1 MDAGTDG
8 TPSPRLSALPL
19 AGRVIVVTGGARGIG
34 RGIVEAVIAAGGKAI
49 IGDVDPRAGRA
60 CLGELNAGAHLAF
73 LRVDVSREASV
84 RRFVMAAMFR
94 YGRMDG
100 LVNAAGIA
108 DPQDGPLETLDWKAW
123 TRRIETNL
131 GGTFLCSKHCLPELR
146 KRNGAII
153 NIGSSRAQQCEPGT
167 EAYAASKGG
176 IIAFTHALAVS
187 AGPVRVNA
195 INPGGIVCE
204 ETRTLTMATD
214 PDHAPAGRFG
224 EPADVAALAVFLLSP
239 QAGFI
244 TGESFTVDGG
254 MQRRR
259 PSPGP
264 G

>member
-1 MDAGTDG
+1 MDAGTHE
-8 TPSPRLSALPL
+8 TPSPRSSTLPL
-19 AGRVIVVTGGARGIG
+19 SGRVIVVTGGARGIG

-60 CLGELNAGAHLAF
+60 CLAELNAGAHLAF

-84 RRFVMAAMFR
+84 RRFVIAALFR
-94 YGRMDG
+94 YGRIDG

-108 DPQDGPLETLDWKAW
+108 DPRDGPLETLDWKTW
-123 TRRIETNL
+123 SRRIETNL

-146 KRNGAII
+146 KRGGAIV
-153 NIGSSRAQQCEPGT
+153 NIGSSRAQQSEPGT

-176 IIAFTHALAVS
+176 VIAFTHALAVS

-195 INPGGIVCE
+195 INPGGIVCGE
-204 ETRTLTMATD
+204 AHEPVTD
-214 PDHAPAGRFG
+214 MDTVCHPVGRRG
-224 EPADVAALAVFLLSP
+224 LPGDIGALAVFLLSP

-254 MQRRR
+254 MRRKR
-259 PSPGP
+259 A
-264 G
+264 